1 MGGQNGVGI
10 VPPSVVHTPPSYLYF
25 MTTLSPSLPES
36 VWSPP
41 SGDRPPTK
49 EWVLVGVADSSQ
61 LGSLQGMREKMV
73 NMQQRAIREVEAGRQ
88 ALQEAQ
94 SQQALNMAQL
104 EASQIAYQ
112 KLKQSA
118 QQSLQGARELQQSLL
133 TSEQS
138 LHATQQSLQRTQ
150 TDKQALE
157 GALEESQ
164 FRERALQKRVT
175 TAEQS
180 TQALGQRVQDA
191 EARARDLQTQ
201 LEASQGACQE
211 LQQSLLTSEQ
221 SLQTT
226 QQSLQMIQTDKQAL
240 EGALQESQTQVRAL
254 QERVTTPEQE
264 AREQVQL
271 LQQRVQEAE
280 QRAEEAERRA
290 RVAQQRARERHG
302 ERNPSW
308 LVHREEI
315 NLTEEEVGR
324 GGWGVV
330 KVATFRGA
338 RIAAKCLYGALNYGY
353 WQNVFSREMNMAACI
368 RHPNLLQ
375 FIGATLHG
383 ELIILTEL
391 MPTSLRAVLERA
403 REPLP
408 QQQIS
413 TIGLD
418 IARALNYLHLMRPTP
433 LIHRDVSSAN
443 VLLEPQP
450 NDSWKAKVSDYGSV
464 NLLENLRTVGPGSP
478 VYAAPE
484 ANIPP
489 LQSPKMDIFSFGV
502 LLVEMCTARFPDV
515 ADREDLIQSI
525 QKPDMV
531 ALIRRCLAEN
541 RDERPSASDIITEF

>member
-1 MGGQNGVGI
+1 M
-10 VPPSVVHTPPSYLYF
+10 
-25 MTTLSPSLPES
+25 
-36 VWSPP
+36 
-41 SGDRPPTK
+41 
-49 EWVLVGVADSSQ
+49 GVADSSQ
-61 LGSLQGMREKMV
+61 LGSVQRIGEKMV
-73 NMQQRAIREVEAGRQ
+73 NMQQSAIGEVKAGRQ
-88 ALQEAQ
+88 ALREAQ
-94 SQQALNMAQL
+94 SQQAL
-104 EASQIAYQ
+104 
-112 KLKQSA
+112 
-118 QQSLQGARELQQSLL
+118 
-133 TSEQS
+133 
-138 LHATQQSLQRTQ
+138 
-150 TDKQALE
+150 D
-157 GALEESQ
+157 
-164 FRERALQKRVT
+164 
-175 TAEQS
+175 
-180 TQALGQRVQDA
+180 QRVQDA
-191 EARARDLQTQ
+191 EVRARDLQTQ
-201 LEASQGACQE
+201 LEASQETCQE
-211 LQQSLLTSEQ
+211 LQQSLHATQQ
-221 SLQTT
+221 SFQTT
-226 QQSLQMIQTDKQAL
+226 QQSLQRTQADKQAL
-240 EGALQESQTQVRAL
+240 ERALQQSQVRERAL
-254 QERVTTPEQE
+254 QERVTTAQQE
-264 AREQVQL
+264 AREQVQF

-280 QRAEEAERRA
+280 QRAVEAERRA
-290 RVAQQRARERHG
+290 REAQESGREEPEEG
-302 ERNPSW
+302 EPSW

-315 NLTEEEVGR
+315 NLTEEELGR

-330 KVATFRGA
+330 RVATFRGA

-353 WQNVFSREMNMAACI
+353 WQNVFSREMNMAARI

-375 FIGATLHG
+375 FIGATLEG

-408 QQQIS
+408 HQQIS

-418 IARALNYLHLMRPTP
+418 VARALNYLHLMQPTP

-502 LLVEMCTARFPDV
+502 LLVEMCTACFPDV

-531 ALIRRCLAEN
+531 ALIRRCLAED
-541 RDERPSASDIITEF
+541 RDERPSASDIITELSGPHM

>member
-1 MGGQNGVGI
+1 
-10 VPPSVVHTPPSYLYF
+10 
-25 MTTLSPSLPES
+25 
-36 VWSPP
+36 
-41 SGDRPPTK
+41 
-49 EWVLVGVADSSQ
+49 
-61 LGSLQGMREKMV
+61 MV
-73 NMQQRAIREVEAGRQ
+73 NMQQSAIGEVEAGRQ
-88 ALQEAQ
+88 ALREAQ
-94 SQQALNMAQL
+94 SQQAL
-104 EASQIAYQ
+104 
-112 KLKQSA
+112 
-118 QQSLQGARELQQSLL
+118 
-133 TSEQS
+133 
-138 LHATQQSLQRTQ
+138 
-150 TDKQALE
+150 D
-157 GALEESQ
+157 
-164 FRERALQKRVT
+164 
-175 TAEQS
+175 
-180 TQALGQRVQDA
+180 QRVQDA
-191 EARARDLQTQ
+191 ETRARDLQTQ
-201 LEASQGACQE
+201 LEASQDACQE

-221 SLQTT
+221 SLQRT
-226 QQSLQMIQTDKQAL
+226 QADKQAL
-240 EGALQESQTQVRAL
+240 ERALQQSQLRERAL
-254 QERVTTPEQE
+254 QERITTAEQSTQV

-290 RVAQQRARERHG
+290 HDAQQGGREEPEEG
-302 ERNPSW
+302 EPSW

-315 NLTEEEVGR
+315 NLTEEELGR

-353 WQNVFSREMNMAACI
+353 WQNVFSREMNMAARI

-375 FIGATLHG
+375 FIGATLEG

-408 QQQIS
+408 RQQIS

-418 IARALNYLHLMRPTP
+418 VARALNYLHLMQPTP

-450 NDSWKAKVSDYGSV
+450 NDRWKAKVSDYGSV

-502 LLVEMCTARFPDV
+502 LLVEMCTARFPEV
-515 ADREDLIQSI
+515 ADRERLLRSI
-525 QKPDMV
+525 QQPDMV
-531 ALIRRCLAEN
+531 ALIRWCLAEE
-541 RDERPSASDIITEF
+541 RDERPSASDIITELSGPHM

>member
-1 MGGQNGVGI
+1 MLHLPLLFI
-10 VPPSVVHTPPSYLYF
+10 FPPSSHY
-25 MTTLSPSLPES
+25 SLPGS

-41 SGDRPPTK
+41 SIDRPPNK

-61 LGSLQGMREKMV
+61 LGSLQRMREKIV
-73 NMQQRAIREVEAGRQ
+73 NMHQSAIQEKETYQQ
-88 ALQEAQ
+88 ALQAAQ
-94 SQQALNMAQL
+94 SQQALDQRVQDAETRARDLQTQL
-104 EASQIAYQ
+104 EG
-112 KLKQSA
+112 
-118 QQSLQGARELQQSLL
+118 LQETCQELQ
-133 TSEQS
+133 QS

-150 TDKQALE
+150 ADKQALE
-157 GALEESQ
+157 RALQQSQ
-164 FRERALQKRVT
+164 LRERALQERI
-175 TAEQS
+175 TAGEQY
-180 TQALGQRVQDA
+180 
-191 EARARDLQTQ
+191 
-201 LEASQGACQE
+201 
-211 LQQSLLTSEQ
+211 
-221 SLQTT
+221 
-226 QQSLQMIQTDKQAL
+226 
-240 EGALQESQTQVRAL
+240 TQV
-254 QERVTTPEQE
+254 

-280 QRAEEAERRA
+280 QRAAEAERRA
-290 RVAQQRARERHG
+290 REAQERGREEPEEG
-302 ERNPSW
+302 EPSW

-315 NLTEEEVGR
+315 NLTEEELGR

-353 WQNVFSREMNMAACI
+353 WQNVFSREMNMAARI

-375 FIGATLHG
+375 FIGATLEG

-408 QQQIS
+408 HQQIS

-418 IARALNYLHLMRPTP
+418 VARALNYLHLMQPTP

-450 NDSWKAKVSDYGSV
+450 NDSWKAKLSDYGSV

-502 LLVEMCTARFPDV
+502 LLVEMCTARFPEV
-515 ADREDLIQSI
+515 ADRERLIRSI
-525 QKPDMV
+525 QQPDMV
-531 ALIRRCLAEN
+531 AVIRQCLAEN
-541 RDERPSASDIITEF
+541 RDERPSASDIITELSETHM

>member
-1 MGGQNGVGI
+1 MANYSVGI
-10 VPPSVVHTPPSYLYF
+10 ASPSIVHTPPSFLYF
-25 MTTLSPSLPES
+25 ITTLSPSLPGS

-49 EWVLVGVADSSQ
+49 EWVLVGVADSRQ
-61 LGSLQGMREKMV
+61 LGSVQRMREKMV
-73 NMQQRAIREVEAGRQ
+73 NMQQSAIGEVEAGQQ
-88 ALQEAQ
+88 ALQEAR
-94 SQQALNMAQL
+94 SQQAQD
-104 EASQIAYQ
+104 
-112 KLKQSA
+112 
-118 QQSLQGARELQQSLL
+118 
-133 TSEQS
+133 
-138 LHATQQSLQRTQ
+138 QR
-150 TDKQALE
+150 
-157 GALEESQ
+157 
-164 FRERALQKRVT
+164 
-175 TAEQS
+175 
-180 TQALGQRVQDA
+180 DA
-191 EARARDLQTQ
+191 EARARDLQMQ
-201 LEASQGACQE
+201 LEASQDVCQE

-221 SLQTT
+221 SLQAS
-226 QQSLQMIQTDKQAL
+226 QQSLQIAQADKQAL
-240 EGALQESQTQVRAL
+240 ERALQQSQVRERAL
-254 QERVTTPEQE
+254 QERVNTAEQE

-280 QRAEEAERRA
+280 QRAVEAERRA
-290 RVAQQRARERHG
+290 REAQQRGREEPEEG
-302 ERNPSW
+302 DPSW

-315 NLTEEEVGR
+315 NLTEEELGK

-353 WQNVFSREMNMAACI
+353 WQNVFSREMNMAARI

-375 FIGATLHG
+375 FIGATLEG

-391 MPTSLRAVLERA
+391 MPTGLRAVLERA

-408 QQQIS
+408 HQQIS

-418 IARALNYLHLMRPTP
+418 VARALNYLHLMRPTS

-450 NDSWKAKVSDYGSV
+450 NDRWKAKVSDYGSV

-502 LLVEMCTARFPDV
+502 LLVEMCTARFPEV
-515 ADREDLIQSI
+515 ADRERLIRSI
-525 QKPDMV
+525 QQPDMV
-531 ALIRRCLAEN
+531 ALIRQCLAEE
-541 RDERPSASDIITEF
+541 RDERPSASDIITELSETHM